1 MGGGIPSHP
10 LSPHTGR
17 ERLVRVTE
25 RKLAAGDVARILRI
39 YLKIVEEL
47 PADIEAGWLDDGG
60 QVHFAP
66 DIGAKLKAARQ
77 AAGILH
83 RLGRGNDPA

>member
-1 MGGGIPSHP
+1 MFTS
-10 LSPHTGR
+10 TER
-17 ERLVRVTE
+17 ERLVRLTE
-25 RKLAAGDVARILRI
+25 RKLAAGDVARIVRI

-60 QVHFAP
+60 QMHFAP

-77 AAGILH
+77 AAGLLH
-83 RLGRGNDPA
+83 RLGRSDDCA